1 LLVSLGILQ
10 SPSEFH
16 QKMNDDSTH
25 TTGHLLSTTNTQ
37 ELPKCNAPSSRV
49 SFNVQQNEWI
59 GSHQVGPGVVCAFFV
74 WEECRAHLTGIQWV
88 LLTSAYTATAA
99 FQIVPHKETQWSKN
113 NAGTCGW
120 LKEFPVVSMLLF
132 CLMTEYL
139 LNHLWGKSP
148 HRQLWI
154 KCIKTVAVWVSLR
167 HR

>member
-1 LLVSLGILQ
+1 MINASSFIFFLNTTFSSILSLVSLGILQ

-25 TTGHLLSTTNTQ
+25 TTGHLLSITNTQ

-49 SFNVQQNEWI
+49 SFKCSTKRLTNEWI

-99 FQIVPHKETQWSKN
+99 FQIVPHKETQ
-113 NAGTCGW
+113 
-120 LKEFPVVSMLLF
+120 
-132 CLMTEYL
+132 
-139 LNHLWGKSP
+139 
-148 HRQLWI
+148 
-154 KCIKTVAVWVSLR
+154 
-167 HR
+167 